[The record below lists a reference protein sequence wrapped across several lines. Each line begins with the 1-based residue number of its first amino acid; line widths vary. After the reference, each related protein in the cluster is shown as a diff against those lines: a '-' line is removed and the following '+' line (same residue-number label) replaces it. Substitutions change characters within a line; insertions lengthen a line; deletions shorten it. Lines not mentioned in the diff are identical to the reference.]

1 LRLPFLLFY
10 LKDLN
15 MQRRYLFAYSV
26 VSALMLGAAAGPV
39 LAQGYPNK
47 VVKLQVPFA
56 PGGTTDIVARVI
68 AEPLGKALGQSVIV
82 ENKAGGGGVVGALE
96 TARAPFPTAI
106 RWAWPR
112 CPPPRP
118 IRPSTP
124 RSRTTR

>member
-1 LRLPFLLFY
+1 
-10 LKDLN
+10 

-26 VSALMLGAAAGPV
+26 LSALALGAAAGPA

-96 TARAPFPTAI
+96 IARSVPDGYTLGVATVSFSAGPAP
-106 RWAWPR
+106 R
-112 CPPPRP
+112 
-118 IRPSTP
+118 
-124 RSRTTR
+124 

>member
-1 LRLPFLLFY
+1 
-10 LKDLN
+10 

-26 VSALMLGAAAGPV
+26 VSALALGTAAAPA

-96 TARAPFPTAI
+96 IARTAPTAT

-112 CPPPRP
+112 CRPRRP
-118 IRPSTP
+118 TRPSTP